1 MIDNL
6 NNINNKRN
14 CILATYKV
22 CSKCKCFFS
31 VPNAR
36 LQFKQL
42 CLKNCITDI
51 LRKIQDLKDLQFDD
65 YFINDSEIFIAD
77 CFVSKERKGLNL

>member
-1 MIDNL
+1 MIKDL
-6 NNINNKRN
+6 NNVNNERN
-14 CILATYKV
+14 CLLATFKV

-42 CLKNCITDI
+42 CLKNCIINI
-51 LRKIQDLKDLQFDD
+51 LREIQSLNNLEFDD
-65 YFINDSEIFIAD
+65 YFINDSKTFIAD